1 LPRRALLLRES
12 IVQTGLVT
20 ERLRVREIDDDEG
33 RRLVRIVRRGTGSVV
48 TWRRAQMVLLSAQ
61 GMDVPAIAKV
71 AFTSEDRVRD
81 VIRNFNADGFGSLY
95 PKYKGGR
102 PLKFSL
108 PQRREIKKTA
118 KSKPAEH
125 GLPFSAWSLSKL
137 AEFLVAEG
145 VVDDISHEG
154 LRTLLREEGVTFQ
167 RIKTWKA
174 SADPHYAAKKARVE
188 HLYAI
193 ADREVV
199 PEEGEPEVIF
209 CVDEFGPLN
218 LQPRPGRQWAAVSGK
233 SKEPGREPRPRMRAT
248 YTRTE
253 GVRHLF
259 AAYELGED
267 KLFGHVKP
275 RKTRGRFL
283 EFCRYLRSLYPPA
296 IRIAIVCDNFSPHLT
311 TARDGRV
318 GAWAAA
324 NNVEIAYTPTN
335 SSWLNRVEAQFTAL
349 RYFALDGTDHPSH
362 KEQASMIRRYIIWR
376 NNHAYDERLRQVVD
390 RANVA

>member
-1 LPRRALLLRES
+1 
-12 IVQTGLVT
+12 VT

-33 RRLVRIVRRGTGSVV
+33 RRLVRIIRRGSGSVV

-61 GMDVPAIAKV
+61 GMDAVGIAKV

-102 PLKFSL
+102 PPKFTL

-118 KSKPAEH
+118 RSQPAEH
-125 GLPFSAWSLSKL
+125 GLPFSTWSLSKL

-154 LRTLLREEGVTFQ
+154 LRMLLREEGVTFQ
-167 RIKTWKA
+167 RIKTWKE
-174 SADPHYAAKKARVE
+174 SKDPDYAVKKARVE

-193 ADREVV
+193 ADGEVI
-199 PEEGEPEVIF
+199 PDPGEPDVIF

-218 LQPRPGRQWAAVSGK
+218 LQPRPGRQWAAVSGRNK
-233 SKEPGREPRPRMRAT
+233 DPGRQPRPRMRAT

-253 GVRHLF
+253 GVRHLL

-275 RKTRGRFL
+275 RKTRTRFL
-283 EFCRYLRSLYPPA
+283 EFCRYLRSLYPPGV
-296 IRIAIVCDNFSPHLT
+296 RIAIICDNFSPHLS
-311 TARDGRV
+311 TAKDGRV
-318 GAWAAA
+318 GAWASA

-335 SSWLNRVEAQFTAL
+335 ASWLNRIEAQFTAL
-349 RYFALDGTDHPSH
+349 RYFALDGTDHATH
-362 KEQASMIRRYIIWR
+362 QEQASMIRRYIIWR
-376 NNHAYDERLRQVVD
+376 NNHAYDELLRKVIG